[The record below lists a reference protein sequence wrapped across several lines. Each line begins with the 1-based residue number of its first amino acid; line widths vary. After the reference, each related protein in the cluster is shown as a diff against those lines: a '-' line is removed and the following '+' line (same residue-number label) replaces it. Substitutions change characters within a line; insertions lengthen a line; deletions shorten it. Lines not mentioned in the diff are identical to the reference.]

1 MPAAESTTGRPPELP
16 AHADNRALRVLLG
29 SAGTM
34 HVEHIPARPGKA
46 APWPDWVPAQVI
58 DSFAGRGIA
67 APWTHQAAAA
77 SHAHAGRNVI
87 ISTPAASG
95 KSLAYQVP
103 AITAI
108 LSGETV
114 LYVTPTKA
122 LAADQFAALSAL
134 GIPGLRATVLDGD
147 STAVERAWA
156 RGHARY
162 LLTTPDMLH
171 CALLPGHARWS
182 GFFSR
187 LRYVIVDE
195 CHGYRGIFGSHVA
208 HVLRRLRR
216 VVVHHAGVPPV
227 FVLASATLAEPGTC
241 ARMLTGLAAEEV
253 TDDGSPRGPLAFGL
267 LEPPRSDSRA
277 RQTAAAHAADLLARL
292 VQENVQTLAF
302 IRSRRGAEA
311 VALAARRQLS
321 DGGSSD
327 GSLVA
332 AYRSGYLAEDRRVL
346 EAALSEGRLTGL
358 ATTTALEL
366 GINITG
372 LDAVLIAGW
381 PGTWASLWQ
390 QAGRAGRSGKSAAAV
405 LIARDDPLD
414 TYLVRHPDLLL
425 GHPVEAAV
433 LDPANA
439 YVLAPHLT
447 AAAAELPLTDRDLDV
462 FGSAALPVLDE
473 LTGAGRLRRRPAG
486 WFALS
491 KTTTSLR
498 GTGAGP
504 VRVVE
509 KATGRLV
516 GTVDEPSAH
525 LFVHD
530 GAVYLH
536 QGESYLVGELDLAN
550 RAALVS
556 PEDPGYTTVARVVTE
571 VAVRDVADHVRWGSS
586 DLRFGDVEVTRQV
599 VSYSKRSADSGA
611 SLGETPLDLP
621 PRRLVTRAIW
631 WMIAAEQRERLTVA
645 GIDLGGAAHAAEH
658 ASIALL
664 PLFATC
670 DRWDIGGVS
679 ADPHPATGQLTVFVY
694 DGHDG
699 GAGFAERGFRS
710 AAAWLRATR
719 QAISDCDCDRG
730 CPSCVQSPRCGN
742 GNHPL
747 SKRGA
752 IALLDALLADTR

>member
-1 MPAAESTTGRPPELP
+1 
-16 AHADNRALRVLLG
+16 
-29 SAGTM
+29 M
-34 HVEHIPARPGKA
+34 HVEHIPARAGTS
-46 APWPDWVPAQVI
+46 APWPEWVPTQVVDI
-58 DSFAGRGIA
+58 FASRGIS
-67 APWTHQAAAA
+67 APWTHQATAA

-95 KSLAYQVP
+95 KSLSYLVP

-108 LSGETV
+108 LAGETV
-114 LYVTPTKA
+114 LYITPTKA
-122 LAADQFAALSAL
+122 LAADQLAAITSL
-134 GIPGLRATVLDGD
+134 GVPGLHAAVLDGD
-147 STAVERAWA
+147 STQAERAWA

-216 VVVHHAGVPPV
+216 VVAHHAGPDSPPV
-227 FVLASATLAEPGTC
+227 FMLASATIAEPGGC
-241 ARMLTGLAAEEV
+241 ARQLTGLPAEEV
-253 TDDGSPRGPLAFGL
+253 TDDGSPRGSLAFAL
-267 LEPPRSDSRA
+267 LEPPRTDSRT
-277 RQTAAAHAADLLARL
+277 RRTTATAHTADLLARL

-311 VALAARRQLS
+311 VALAARRHL
-321 DGGSSD
+321 DDTGSA
-327 GSLVA
+327 GQVA
-332 AYRSGYLAEDRRVL
+332 AYRSGYLAEDRRLL
-346 EAALSEGRLTGL
+346 ETALSEGRLTGL

-366 GINITG
+366 GINISG

-390 QAGRAGRSGKSAAAV
+390 QAGRAGRTGKSAAAA

-425 GHPVEAAV
+425 RHPVEAAV

-439 YVLAPHLT
+439 YVLAPHLA
-447 AAAAELPLTDRDLDV
+447 AAAAELPLTDDDLDV
-462 FGSAALPVLDE
+462 FGPAALPVLDE
-473 LTGAGRLRRRPAG
+473 LTEAGQLRRRPAG
-486 WFALS
+486 WFAMRR
-491 KTTTSLR
+491 TRTSLR

-516 GTVDEPSAH
+516 GTVDDPSAH
-525 LFVHD
+525 LLVHD

-536 QGESYLVGELDLAN
+536 QGDCYLVGELDLEN
-550 RAALVS
+550 RAALVL
-556 PEDPGYTTVARVVTE
+556 PGDPGYSTVARDVTE
-571 VAVRDVADHVRWGSS
+571 IAVRDVAGHVRWGEAE
-586 DLRFGDVEVTRQV
+586 LRFGDVEVARQV
-599 VSYSKRSADSGA
+599 VSYTKRTDSGK

-621 PRRLVTRAIW
+621 ARRLNTRATW
-631 WMIAAEQRERLTVA
+631 WTISAAARDELAAA
-645 GIDLGGAAHAAEH
+645 GVNLGGAAHAVEH

-679 ADPHPATGQLTVFVY
+679 ADLHPATGQLTVFVY

-699 GAGFAERGFRS
+699 GAGYAERGFR
-710 AAAWLRATR
+710 AASAWLHATR

-730 CPSCVQSPRCGN
+730 CPSCVQSPKCGN
-742 GNHPL
+742 NNHPL

-752 IALLDALLADTR
+752 IALLGALLRDAS